1 MTTIPQTPD
10 LATLVER
17 VALLVDEIKLVNLNL
32 TIANARLRL
41 TDNAF
46 QAVGGSFRQL
56 IDAATDTQNAAEVAL
71 KRARGD
77 EMSDDEKLYIQKE
90 LDQNLDRIRQAAESI
105 INTVLAIKKG
115 QRINREA

>member
-1 MTTIPQTPD
+1 MNPTPQTPD
-10 LATLVER
+10 LATLIER
-17 VALLVDEIKLVNLNL
+17 VELMVDEIKLVNLNL

-56 IDAATDTQNAAEVAL
+56 LDAATDTQDAAETAL

-77 EMSDDEKLYIQKE
+77 ELTEAERNAIQKE
-90 LDQNLDRIRQAAESI
+90 LDQNLERIRQAAENI